1 MNNLPIEFVGSEF
14 RVDSRLLS
22 PYLDHRHRT
31 IMESITK
38 HLGDYNELGIVT
50 FQTERLLTENLG
62 YRDHKYALLNEDHCY
77 LLLTYMRNNASV
89 REKKVKL
96 VKAFRDARA
105 QLALRDMAR
114 IEGKAVRR
122 TETDAIKDL
131 VEYATAKGSSNAK
144 MYYASITRMT
154 NDLLGIESGM
164 RDKLEHKQLQ
174 QIKVAETI
182 VEMAIRDGLKAE
194 LNYKDIYKLCKERV
208 SAISSVL
215 LG

>member
-1 MNNLPIEFVGSEF
+1 MNELYLDLIKTEF

-22 PYLDHRHRT
+22 PELNHRHRT
-31 IMESITK
+31 ILENIDKYKSQFES
-38 HLGDYNELGIVT
+38 LGDLTARTEAGYNNAHVRY
-50 FQTERLLTENLG
+50 F
-62 YRDHKYALLNEDHCY
+62 LLNEDQCY
-77 LLLTYMRNNASV
+77 FLLTLMRNNNHIIAA
-89 REKKVKL
+89 KLKL
-96 VKAFRDARA
+96 VKAFRDARS

>member
-1 MNNLPIEFVGSEF
+1 MNELYLDLIKTEF

-22 PYLDHRHRT
+22 PELNHRHRT
-31 IMESITK
+31 ILENIDKYKSQFES
-38 HLGDYNELGIVT
+38 LGDLTARTEAGYNNAHVRY
-50 FQTERLLTENLG
+50 F
-62 YRDHKYALLNEDHCY
+62 LLNEDQCY
-77 LLLTYMRNNASV
+77 FLLTLMRNNNHIVAA
-89 REKKVKL
+89 KLKL

-105 QLALRDMAR
+105 HLALRDMAR

-208 SAISSVL
+208 SSIASVL

>member
-105 QLALRDMAR
+105 QLAQRDMAR

-122 TETDAIKDL
+122 TETDAIRDL
-131 VEYATAKGSSNAK
+131 IAYATAKGSNNAK
-144 MYYASITRMT
+144 MYYATITKMT
-154 NDLLGIESGM
+154 NAALGIEAGQ
-164 RDKLEHKQLQ
+164 RDFLDHKDLQ
-174 QIKVAETI
+174 HVKVAETI
-182 VEMAIRDGLKAE
+182 VEIAIRDGLKAE
-194 LNYKDIYKLCKERV
+194 LDYKDIYKLCKDRV
-208 SAISSVL
+208 SSIATFLI
-215 LG
+215 G

>member
-1 MNNLPIEFVGSEF
+1 MNELSLNLIKTEF
-14 RVDSRLLS
+14 RVDSRLLA
-22 PYLDHRHRT
+22 PELNHRHRT
-31 IMESITK
+31 ILESIDK
-38 HLGDYNELGIVT
+38 YESQFNALGHLP
-50 FQTERLLTENLG
+50 FQTEAG
-62 YRDHKYALLNEDHCY
+62 YNNSQVRFALLNEDQCY
-77 LLLTYMRNNASV
+77 FLLTLMRNNNHIVAA
-89 REKKVKL
+89 KLKL

-131 VEYATAKGSSNAK
+131 AEYATAKGSSNAK

-208 SAISSVL
+208 SSIASVL
-215 LG
+215 LN

>member
-1 MNNLPIEFVGSEF
+1 MNKLSLDLIKTEF

-22 PYLDHRHRT
+22 PELNHRHRT
-31 IMESITK
+31 ILENIDKYKSQFES
-38 HLGDYNELGIVT
+38 LGDLTARTEAGYNNAPVRY
-50 FQTERLLTENLG
+50 F
-62 YRDHKYALLNEDHCY
+62 LLNEDQCY
-77 LLLTYMRNNASV
+77 FLLTLMRNNNHIVAA
-89 REKKVKL
+89 KLKL

-194 LNYKDIYKLCKERV
+194 LNYKDICKLCKERV
-208 SAISSVL
+208 SVISSVL

>member
-38 HLGDYNELGIVT
+38 HLSDYNELGIVT

-62 YRDHKYALLNEDHCY
+62 YRDHKYALLNEDPCY

-131 VEYATAKGSSNAK
+131 VEYASAKGSSNAS
-144 MYYASITRMT
+144 MYYATITKMT
-154 NDLLGIESGM
+154 NSLLGIESGQ
-164 RDKLEHKQLQ
+164 RDKLDHKSLQ

-182 VEMAIRDGLKAE
+182 VEIAIRDGLKAE
-194 LNYKDIYKLCKERV
+194 LPYKEIYKLCKDRV
-208 SAISSVL
+208 SSIVQL
-215 LG
+215 LLK